1 MQRRKPVQYQKRDG
15 TAIDTLFSARPLE
28 YENEDCLIAV
38 VTDITELKGAQ
49 EALKKRLAYE
59 KMLTDISTR
68 AILIEDISRCL
79 DECLEIMGKTLHVS
93 RIYIFEYHHGLGGE
107 L

>member
-1 MQRRKPVQYQKRDG
+1 M
-15 TAIDTLFSARPLE
+15 
-28 YENEDCLIAV
+28 IAV
-38 VTDITELKGAQ
+38 VTDITELKQAE

-59 KMLTDISTR
+59 KMLAIISTR
-68 AILIEDISRCL
+68 AILIEDISICL